1 MISTLRKF
9 FVDAG
14 VPVRIRT
21 DGGPQFSSGKFR
33 QFLKRWGVNHAIS
46 TPHYPQSNG
55 HAEAAVK
62 AMKSLVAKSTVS
74 GNIDSDEFCE
84 GHLEWLNTPKQ
95 HGLSP
100 VEVLYGFPI
109 RSIVPATL
117 KSLSKTWKEQ
127 LENLDKSTSK
137 ERKEEYY
144 NHHAEPLKSLRIGD
158 KVRIQDP
165 ATKKWDRCGDIVG
178 IGKNRDYHVCLPS
191 GRVLWRNRRFVKPA
205 AIVSQETEEDSEN
218 SARKVHFNDE
228 VQVQPIPAR
237 RSERHRQ
244 NS

>member
-9 FVDAG
+9 FVDAD
-14 VPVRIRT
+14 VPVRIRA
-21 DGGPQFSSGKFR
+21 DGEPQFSSGKFR

-46 TPHYPQSNG
+46 TSHYPQSNG

-95 HGLSP
+95 PGLSP
-100 VEVLYGFPI
+100 AEVLYGSPV

-137 ERKEEYY
+137 EREEEHY
-144 NHHAEPLKSLRIGD
+144 NQHAKPLKSLRIGD
-158 KVRIQDP
+158 EVRIQDP

-178 IGKNRDYHVCLPS
+178 IGKNQDYRVRLPS
-191 GRVLWRNRRFVKPA
+191 RPA

-244 NS
+244 NPSRFKDFV